1 MNNPSLSGRVFGLK
15 LDEKNGLVIA
25 FSNSLISNKN
35 LLIWDH
41 TSDLKLNV
49 LQPANT
55 KMLVFHTS

>member
-25 FSNSLISNKN
+25 FSDSLISNKN